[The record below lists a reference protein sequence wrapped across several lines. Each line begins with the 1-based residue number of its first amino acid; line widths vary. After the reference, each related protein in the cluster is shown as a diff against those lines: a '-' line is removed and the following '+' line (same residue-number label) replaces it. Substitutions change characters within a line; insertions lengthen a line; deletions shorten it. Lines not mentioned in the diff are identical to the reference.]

1 MTTALFGHKWDNNYN
16 TFWASSLNNKIPH
29 LVERKICFSSKE
41 SRDTNSKSNYDY
53 LTELKDITVKNN
65 YGNDSQNEGAYQHP
79 NKTLK
84 ELVNFL
90 STKINNNIEN
100 ITDKINAINSQQDS
114 VKNISKITDLQDEK
128 INNLSNNV
136 TNLRNTKFRN
146 MRDFQDTD
154 FSDNNFDH
162 NINLILNSFGFI
174 ALILVLN
181 KLIKDETISKNI
193 GTVLNLIVV
202 SIFSVYIL
210 INMNTADTRH
220 KTDWNKINFNN
231 MKVNEEI

>member
-1 MTTALFGHKWDNNYN
+1 MTTSLFKHKWDSNYN

-41 SRDTNSKSNYDY
+41 SRDTNSKSNYNY
-53 LTELKDITVKNN
+53 LTGLTDIRVKNN
-65 YGNDSQNEGAYQHP
+65 YGSGYQNP
-79 NKTLK
+79 NHTLK
-84 ELVNFL
+84 DLVNFL

-174 ALILVLN
+174 ALILILN

-210 INMNTADTRH
+210 INMNTSDTRH